1 MAEET
6 VPPRE
11 GKHSPGRQNRA
22 RLLLWSALFSW
33 KLFWL
38 SDEDETEFLSQ
49 PFVIIMEF
57 SVLIW
62 DN

>member
-1 MAEET
+1 MAEEA
-6 VPPRE
+6 VPPKE

-49 PFVIIMEF
+49 PFVIIM
-57 SVLIW
+57 
-62 DN
+62 